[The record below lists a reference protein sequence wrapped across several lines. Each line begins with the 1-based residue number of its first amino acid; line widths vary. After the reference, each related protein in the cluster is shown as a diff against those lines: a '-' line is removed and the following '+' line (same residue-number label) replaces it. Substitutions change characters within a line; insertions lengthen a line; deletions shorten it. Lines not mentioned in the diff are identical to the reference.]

1 MTRTEFLYEFN
12 LGYNNINNNR
22 IAPGLNEYEISV
34 FLTMAQEQIVKNY
47 FNPKGNKYGEGIGD
61 SIKRDHD
68 FSSLIT
74 HISISP
80 IPEYGFDP
88 RGQVF
93 KLPDSVLFI
102 LNDFVHYTSGDIKIK
117 SIVPLS
123 YEEYQRLMTKPY
135 KSPKKNQAWRLSLKD
150 NKVEIICEPQNIYK
164 YSLRYVRKPYP
175 IIVEDLSSLSSDL
188 SINGEV
194 FPYDLSH
201 SHNSELDESLHR
213 EIVRRAIEIAKADYK
228 HADLQSTLIVDQK
241 TE

>member
-47 FNPKGNKYGEGIGD
+47 FNPKGNKYGEGLGD

-74 HISISP
+74 NISLPP
-80 IPEYGFDP
+80 IYSAGIDSRSVSFTLPEN
-88 RGQVF
+88 
-93 KLPDSVLFI
+93 VLFP
-102 LNDFVHYTSGDIKIK
+102 LNEFIHYSSGNIRIK
-117 SIVPLS
+117 SVVPIS
-123 YEEYQRLMTKPY
+123 HEEYQRLMTKPY
-135 KSPKKNQAWRLSLKD
+135 KSPKKNQAWKLSSGSS
-150 NKVEIICEPQNIYK
+150 NIEIISDQQGIVS

-175 IIVEDLSSLSSDL
+175 IIVEDLHTLSPEL
-188 SINGEV
+188 SINGE
-194 FPYDLSH
+194 FIPYDISH
-201 SHNSELDESLHR
+201 RHNSELDESLHR